1 MSIRSRTLVLLLS
14 LSASGLPAQQAGAMS
29 HEHPTAKSGLD
40 AELAEHFK
48 GIALTDMQIR
58 QLTEIKAKH
67 HTAMEELRRAA
78 ADSTAPALKAELQK
92 HMAAEH
98 DEFMSLLN
106 EAQRKVFAENM
117 KGHHATSARASRMPE
132 RMDHDM
138 DRMTKAPVKPVEP
151 RRP

>member
-58 QLTEIKAKH
+58 QQIG
-67 HTAMEELRRAA
+67 RA
-78 ADSTAPALKAELQK
+78 
-92 HMAAEH
+92 H
-98 DEFMSLLN
+98 
-106 EAQRKVFAENM
+106 V
-117 KGHHATSARASRMPE
+117 
-132 RMDHDM
+132 
-138 DRMTKAPVKPVEP
+138 
-151 RRP
+151 